1 MKEARLLTAPK
12 KTWGGQCYPQV
23 SFSLAT
29 FRFGGKVIA
38 PKCPTFLS
46 CKPLAFSGRQ
56 KNRAMFFSESF

>member
-46 CKPLAFSGRQ
+46 C
-56 KNRAMFFSESF
+56 NRCNNDHQLF